1 MSSPK
6 DPSTEKFITNNLT
19 AFKAVNFNKEATESK
34 SSILDKT
41 NSNKSEN
48 KIKNLI
54 MPKK

>member
-6 DPSTEKFITNNLT
+6 DPSAEKFITNNLT

-41 NSNKSEN
+41 NQNKNEN
-48 KIKNLI
+48 KINKMI